1 MQPVFER
8 CAAQLRAHQYAACIE
23 QLRALARTA
32 QTADEL
38 LVAARVASAALCYG
52 LELRLVRRAARIDP
66 CPAQVTLYLAAT
78 YLERGRYLEAEEILT
93 PWVESESWTPA
104 QRSEALGL
112 LAASYAARRRFRSAA
127 GAIERAARL
136 AAQAGPE
143 AEGELTYIRLSLLAY
158 EHRWEECAEGVS
170 QYLEAHGDDP
180 RPYFLLALCL
190 EHLGRADD
198 LLRTLETACD
208 QFPEHPRLL
217 LQLSSAAWTVGRTDQ
232 AEQVLE
238 RVAAILPRHR
248 AARMLRRARAMMHE
262 PGKRLPVPPM
272 VQGHNH
278 CFPACLAMVLAYYGR
293 PADQRDV
300 GRAVMKGQSGTP
312 LFRALRYLEQEGW
325 VARTFRATPD
335 RVKALID
342 RGVPPILGIEW
353 AGGAHVHICVGY
365 DDTWLY
371 IQDPGS
377 FRRRHL
383 RLTGFDEVYAHSDY
397 WALAFVPPESAALLD
412 VLPPE
417 DDAAIRRMQSC
428 WEHLSA
434 GRREEARILFEAIDQ
449 GELTLAR
456 ALFRLRVWPR
466 LGSRTGALAAADWL
480 LAHYPRHRQIR
491 LEVAQ
496 HLMHMDEDD
505 RAAAIVREHPG
516 RLQSEALVILGSAAR
531 RESVEEARRLFRKA
545 AIADPHSTTP
555 LQCWGQVE
563 GQAGNLERAEAL
575 FLAAYEM
582 EPSPGIAA
590 DLAHLRHRQGRS
602 AEAVAAFRAVLRE
615 EPFYP
620 WAWWMRAEAHWAL
633 GQYRAAARCL
643 RIAIAQEPDGAHLVD
658 RLADLYRDTGQ
669 LERAVALLRSSP
681 LLATSADLQYSLAV
695 LLGAQHQWPDAL
707 AAAQSGMHQ
716 FPDDWRFG
724 PFAAEALRMTGR
736 RDEGRALLS
745 RLVCERPDHAYI
757 RARFGRFLL
766 LEGEVDEGIRQIDRA
781 LELDPDWKDPLDWAL
796 AAAEKLE
803 QPVPLLDYLT
813 SRLTR
818 EGDPRRLAEL
828 ARAWVEHDAPRA
840 RQLALA
846 AWGQV
851 SAPAEAIGKVGEVLY
866 LALDLHAALRA
877 LREALRR
884 QRVYP
889 WAWWRRSHVHWALGQ
904 RRAALRS
911 LRMAVAQDPHS
922 DVLLNELAGRYQE
935 LGQAERAV
943 ALLQAS
949 PLTPGSF
956 DLRHRL
962 VELLLECGRH
972 EDALAAAESALR
984 EMGAPGRFGPLA
996 ASALVRL
1003 GRDEEARALLTRL
1016 CEEAEA
1022 AGDGLGL
1029 GSLAEEWLEHDAAEA
1044 VRWGRRAA
1052 ELLGEDPSDQLAFAH
1067 LLLEAGDPDGA
1078 EEVLEQLA
1086 RTSPS
1091 APVFHALSQV
1101 AARRSDP
1108 DGQVAWLHRAVDA
1121 AASPEE
1127 VRRYADQLG
1136 DVLEERGQ
1144 TAEITAL
1151 MNRIEGRVD
1160 EAWRRTYLGYAAE
1173 LTGEYSE
1180 AVAHYQAA
1188 LAIDPLFRWAHFRLP
1203 LALLRLEQCDEAI
1216 RAAEATVSRWP
1227 GDAAM
1232 HWLLGRCLLQAG
1244 RRDEAASRFRSSLHL
1259 DPNAAQPRRG
1269 LWEALQDGGP
1279 AVLEEQ
1285 LAGLP
1290 AVARAVALWWFGEW

>member
-1 MQPVFER
+1 
-8 CAAQLRAHQYAACIE
+8 
-23 QLRALARTA
+23 
-32 QTADEL
+32 
-38 LVAARVASAALCYG
+38 
-52 LELRLVRRAARIDP
+52 
-66 CPAQVTLYLAAT
+66 
-78 YLERGRYLEAEEILT
+78 
-93 PWVESESWTPA
+93 
-104 QRSEALGL
+104 
-112 LAASYAARRRFRSAA
+112 
-127 GAIERAARL
+127 
-136 AAQAGPE
+136 
-143 AEGELTYIRLSLLAY
+143 
-158 EHRWEECAEGVS
+158 
-170 QYLEAHGDDP
+170 
-180 RPYFLLALCL
+180 
-190 EHLGRADD
+190 
-198 LLRTLETACD
+198 
-208 QFPEHPRLL
+208 
-217 LQLSSAAWTVGRTDQ
+217 VG
-232 AEQVLE
+232 
-238 RVAAILPRHR
+238 
-248 AARMLRRARAMMHE
+248 
-262 PGKRLPVPPM
+262 
-272 VQGHNH
+272 
-278 CFPACLAMVLAYYGR
+278 
-293 PADQRDV
+293 
-300 GRAVMKGQSGTP
+300 
-312 LFRALRYLEQEGW
+312 
-325 VARTFRATPD
+325 
-335 RVKALID
+335 
-342 RGVPPILGIEW
+342 
-353 AGGAHVHICVGY
+353 
-365 DDTWLY
+365 
-371 IQDPGS
+371 
-377 FRRRHL
+377 
-383 RLTGFDEVYAHSDY
+383 TG
-397 WALAFVPPESAALLD
+397 
-412 VLPPE
+412 
-417 DDAAIRRMQSC
+417 
-428 WEHLSA
+428 
-434 GRREEARILFEAIDQ
+434 
-449 GELTLAR
+449 
-456 ALFRLRVWPR
+456 
-466 LGSRTGALAAADWL
+466 
-480 LAHYPRHRQIR
+480 
-491 LEVAQ
+491 
-496 HLMHMDEDD
+496 
-505 RAAAIVREHPG
+505 
-516 RLQSEALVILGSAAR
+516 
-531 RESVEEARRLFRKA
+531 
-545 AIADPHSTTP
+545 
-555 LQCWGQVE
+555 
-563 GQAGNLERAEAL
+563 
-575 FLAAYEM
+575 
-582 EPSPGIAA
+582 
-590 DLAHLRHRQGRS
+590 
-602 AEAVAAFRAVLRE
+602 
-615 EPFYP
+615 
-620 WAWWMRAEAHWAL
+620 
-633 GQYRAAARCL
+633 
-643 RIAIAQEPDGAHLVD
+643 
-658 RLADLYRDTGQ
+658 
-669 LERAVALLRSSP
+669 
-681 LLATSADLQYSLAV
+681 
-695 LLGAQHQWPDAL
+695 
-707 AAAQSGMHQ
+707 
-716 FPDDWRFG
+716 
-724 PFAAEALRMTGR
+724 
-736 RDEGRALLS
+736 
-745 RLVCERPDHAYI
+745 
-757 RARFGRFLL
+757 
-766 LEGEVDEGIRQIDRA
+766 
-781 LELDPDWKDPLDWAL
+781 
-796 AAAEKLE
+796 
-803 QPVPLLDYLT
+803 
-813 SRLTR
+813 
-818 EGDPRRLAEL
+818 
-828 ARAWVEHDAPRA
+828 
-840 RQLALA
+840 
-846 AWGQV
+846 

-1003 GRDEEARALLTRL
+1003 GRDEEARALLARL

-1022 AGDGLGL
+1022 DGDGLGL

-1067 LLLEAGDPDGA
+1067 LLLEAGDRDGA

-1269 LWEALQDGGP
+1269 LWEALQMAALPSWRNSSQVCPLSRGPSPSGGSASGGGRKATWRAPWPRGRRPRQPTRPTPTPTSGWRRPHWKP
-1279 AVLEEQ
+1279 ATKRAPGTTGSRRSFGTPPFPTSSQTCWSGPTQQPPPRHSPPRWNVW
-1285 LAGLP
+1285 AT
-1290 AVARAVALWWFGEW
+1290 VAATCAPVCSTW